1 MTPITVTLTPE
12 YNDIWKNCHDL
23 GNEMIVTTKIRRVF
37 PTLEFQIS
45 GLEPIKTYKLSMH
58 MERADNKKYRFD
70 NSTLSYTS
78 CNSPEPMKPPKLVF
92 HPQGPQTGAEWMA
105 GSVNF
110 DNIRI
115 TCTKQVE
122 QESELFIYLHSG
134 HRYQPVLVIYEE
146 DKPIHVSK
154 IDYMVFIVTTLYH
167 KDGIRT
173 YKRSI
178 NKFSSKSDAADKVG
192 LTGTRKRS
200 SAPAT
205 LESAKRSQDDGPS
218 TSGAASLRSL
228 SIASLFGGHPGEDQ
242 KHGATPESQE
252 EVATLPPDTPKSRRR
267 ALPKTEAPESRCTT
281 PEAPQELPA
290 PDAPKRLARRQ
301 GARAFTPTSENI
313 EGPRAPSRPVRP
325 AEPLPFRVLNPGYS
339 MESMMNMMMMVGMM
353 PYPIPMY
360 GNPVVFPAQPQVIP
374 EDTIAKP
381 SPPELETDETEEED
395 VDIVN

>member
-1 MTPITVTLTPE
+1 MTPITVALTPE

-23 GNEMIVTTKIRRVF
+23 GNEMIVTTKIRRIF
-37 PTLEFQIS
+37 PTMEFQIS

-58 MERADNKKYRFD
+58 LERADNKKYRFF
-70 NSTLSYTS
+70 NSTLSYSS
-78 CNSPEPMKPPKLVF
+78 CNSPEPMKPPKIVF
-92 HPQGPQTGAEWMA
+92 HPRGPQTGAEWM
-105 GSVNF
+105 SNSISF

-146 DKPIHVSK
+146 DKPVYVSK
-154 IDYMVFIVTTLYH
+154 IEHMVFIVTTLYH

-178 NKFSSKSDAADKVG
+178 NKFSSKSDGADKVG

-218 TSGAASLRSL
+218 TSGAASVRSL
-228 SIASLFGGHPGEDQ
+228 SIVSLFGG
-242 KHGATPESQE
+242 ASPESQE
-252 EVATLPPDTPKSRRR
+252 EVGTPLLATPKSRRR

-281 PEAPQELPA
+281 PEPQIIKELPA
-290 PDAPKRLARRQ
+290 PGAPQRLARRQ
-301 GARAFTPTSENI
+301 GARSFSPTSENI
-313 EGPRAPSRPVRP
+313 EGPRAPSRPERP

-353 PYPIPMY
+353 PYPIPMML
-360 GNPVVFPAQPQVIP
+360 PAQPLEEVSDENMEVDIINHREP
-374 EDTIAKP
+374 E
-381 SPPELETDETEEED
+381 ETDETEEED